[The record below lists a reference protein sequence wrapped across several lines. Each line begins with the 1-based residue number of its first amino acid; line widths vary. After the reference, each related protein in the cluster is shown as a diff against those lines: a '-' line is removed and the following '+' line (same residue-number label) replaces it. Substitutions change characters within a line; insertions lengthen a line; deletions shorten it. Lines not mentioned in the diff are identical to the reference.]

1 MDSVKVTA
9 PGPDD
14 MGGSEIDGER
24 EQALHVLNIITR
36 VLAYD
41 AQSHIWQRALR
52 KGRERSS
59 LIWVVELCRCEILHF
74 YCVQVSVYTHS
85 SF

>member
-14 MGGSEIDGER
+14 MGGSEIDDGER

-41 AQSHIWQRALR
+41 AQSHI
-52 KGRERSS
+52 
-59 LIWVVELCRCEILHF
+59 
-74 YCVQVSVYTHS
+74 
-85 SF
+85 